1 MPFIEIATAITA
13 VLTAVFLVK
22 RFVAPA
28 VKRLNRFL
36 DWQDQFRLDWQGEPA
51 RAGRDAT
58 LGVME
63 RLNRL
68 DGELSRNGGTSVKD
82 VVETMQKDV
91 GSINKRLT
99 KLEKAQD
106 NINQVILERIL

>member
-1 MPFIEIATAITA
+1 MPILEIVAALTA
-13 VLTAVFLVK
+13 VLTLAFLIK
-22 RFVAPA
+22 RFVTPA
-28 VKRLNRFL
+28 VKRVNQYL
-36 DWQDQFRLDWQGEPA
+36 DWQDEFKKDWQGEPA

-91 GSINKRLT
+91 CSVNKRLT
-99 KLEKAQD
+99 KLEKAQE
-106 NINQVILERIL
+106 NLNNVILERLS

>member
-1 MPFIEIATAITA
+1 MPILEIIAALTA
-13 VLTAVFLVK
+13 VLTFIFLVK
-22 RFVAPA
+22 RFVMP
-28 VKRLNRFL
+28 VVCRLSSFL
-36 DWQDQFRLDWQGEPA
+36 DWQDEFKKDWQGEPA

-91 GSINKRLT
+91 CSVNKRLT
-99 KLEKAQD
+99 KLEKAQE
-106 NINQVILERIL
+106 NLNAILLENVK

>member
-1 MPFIEIATAITA
+1 MPILEIVAALTGILTFI
-13 VLTAVFLVK
+13 FLVN
-22 RFVAPA
+22 RFVTPA
-28 VKRLNRFL
+28 IKRVSRYL
-36 DWQDQFRLDWQGEPA
+36 DWQDEFKKDWQGEPA

-68 DGELSRNGGTSVKD
+68 DGELSRNGGDSVKD

-91 GSINKRLT
+91 CSVNKRLT
-99 KLEKAQD
+99 KLEKAQE
-106 NINQVILERIL
+106 NLNNVILERLS